1 MVKGEGDNVTV
12 TSASAVR
19 SEQPGY
25 LNVDQ
30 ERPPYLWAA
39 LTAFVVLAIY
49 LATLAPTTA
58 FWDTS
63 EYIAAAK
70 VLGIPHPPGN
80 PLFVILAHTF
90 GLLPLAASYAV
101 RINLFAAVTSAASAG
116 LWFLVAER
124 WLRGIV
130 APRWARYAAAFG
142 GVLVGATSWTVWNQ
156 STVNEKV
163 YTVSL
168 LSIALVMWLV
178 VRWGDDEPG
187 THRDRWLVLIA
198 YVLALTSTNHLM
210 GVLALPALIVYVLWT
225 DWRTVL
231 RPWAIVTFFA
241 LLLALTGQGM
251 AIFLALEH
259 AFTGEWR
266 SSVPTDVTGLI
277 LTVLM
282 LNVVGFAVYKNWR
295 DPLVYLGLTA
305 VVVGISLNYFWL
317 PLRAGQYPPINE
329 GEPVGFL
336 SQSLQDVLNRVQYGK
351 PPLSQRQAT
360 FGAQLA
366 NFWQYF
372 SWQFA
377 RDWGQLGRVATGLFT
392 VLGLTGLWELWKRD
406 RRAGIACVALLA
418 TLSLGLV
425 YYMNFKYGFSQYPGE
440 PSLPREVRE
449 RDYFFVGSFA
459 VYGAFV
465 ALGLGAV
472 MRTVVEFLRDRGT
485 PVSRWAMASPVLALA
500 LIPLLGNHVTAS
512 RAHETIPRDFAYDIL
527 QSVEPYGILI
537 TAGDNDTFPLWY
549 AQEVEGI
556 RRDVT
561 LANLSLMN
569 TRWHLRQL
577 RRRETPAF
585 DPSRA
590 ASLWKP
596 TEEPG
601 LPLTDSADAAN
612 KASDKWPRPT
622 EPVFSLTQAQL
633 DSLPEAMQVPAK
645 GGIAFDSLRLDFG
658 QDVLMLQDLAS
669 IFLIRDNLGKRPV
682 YFSWSDGGYPD
693 QTLGLSPY
701 LVSQGFVR
709 KLMSRPVV
717 PNDSIVLNPSLGYLD
732 VPRTEKL
739 LWDVYHWRSAARPR
753 PRGWVDQPS
762 GSILQLYAVV
772 YGGAAKSLAAAGQ
785 KAEAARADS
794 VANAVSRSLGRENQF

>member
-1 MVKGEGDNVTV
+1 VSSETELKVTPE
-12 TSASAVR
+12 S
-19 SEQPGY
+19 
-25 LNVDQ
+25 
-30 ERPPYLWAA
+30 ERPPYLWALA
-39 LTAFVVLAIY
+39 TTVVVFAIY

-80 PLFVILAHTF
+80 PLFIILAHTF
-90 GLLPLAASYAV
+90 GLLPLAVAYAV
-101 RINLFAAVTSAASAG
+101 RINLFAALTSAAAAG

-124 WLRGIV
+124 WLRNIV
-130 APRWARYAAAFG
+130 PHRWARFGAAFA

-163 YTVSL
+163 YTLSL
-168 LSIALVMWLV
+168 LSIAIVMWLV

-210 GVLALPALIVYVLWT
+210 GVLALPALAVYVLWT

-231 RPWAIVTFFA
+231 RPWAIVTFWA
-241 LLLALTGQGM
+241 LMLALTG
-251 AIFLALEH
+251 
-259 AFTGEWR
+259 EWIAMIHGGTEGK
-266 SSVPTDVTGLI
+266 VLI
-277 LTVLM
+277 LLSLAVL
-282 LNVVGFAVYKNWR
+282 GYAIWKTPR
-295 DPLVYLGLTA
+295 DPLVYLGLAA
-305 VVVGISLNYFWL
+305 VVVGISLNYLWL
-317 PLRAGQYPPINE
+317 PLRAAQYPPINE

-336 SQSLQDVLNRVQYGK
+336 SQALQDVLNRVQYGK
-351 PPLSQRQAT
+351 PPLFQRQAS
-360 FGAQLA
+360 FAAQLA

-377 RDWGQLGRVATGLFT
+377 RDWGRVGGMATALFT
-392 VLGLTGLWELWKRD
+392 VLGLSGLWTLWKND
-406 RRAGIACVALLA
+406 RRAGIAGVALLG
-418 TLSLGLV
+418 TLTVGLV
-425 YYMNFKYGFSQYPGE
+425 FYMNFKYGYSQYPGE

-449 RDYFFVGSFA
+449 RDYFFLASFA
-459 VYGAFV
+459 VFGAFV
-465 ALGLGAV
+465 ALGFGALMKGFV
-472 MRTVVEFLRDRGT
+472 DFLRDRGDSA
-485 PVSRWAMASPVLALA
+485 SRWLAATPLLALA
-500 LIPLLGNHVTAS
+500 FIPLLGNRITAS
-512 RAHETIPRDFAYDIL
+512 RANETISRDFAADML

-577 RRRETPAF
+577 RRRPTPEFNPAE
-585 DPSRA
+585 A

-596 TEEPG
+596 RPAESG
-601 LPLTDSADAAN
+601 VPLTDSTN
-612 KASDKWPRPT
+612 KQSPNIWPKPK
-622 EPVFSLTQAQL
+622 EPVFSLTEAQL
-633 DSLPEAMQVPAK
+633 DSLPEAMQVPEK
-645 GGIAFDSLRLDFG
+645 GGVKFDSLQIGFG
-658 QDVLMLQDLAS
+658 QNILMLQDLAT
-669 IFLIRDNLGKRPV
+669 IFLIRDNLGKRPI

-693 QTLGLSPY
+693 QTLGLSEY
-701 LVSQGFVR
+701 LVSQGLVR
-709 KLMSRPVV
+709 KLMPKPVV
-717 PNDSIVLNPSLGYLD
+717 TSDSIVLSPSLGYLD
-732 VPRTEKL
+732 LPRTEKL
-739 LWDVYHWRSAARPR
+739 LWDVYHWKSAARNR

-772 YGGAAKSLAAAGQ
+772 YGGASKAFEAAGQ
-785 KAEAARADS
+785 KAHAARADS
-794 VANAVSRSLGRENQF
+794 VAREVTQSLNRGGPF

>member
-1 MVKGEGDNVTV
+1 M
-12 TSASAVR
+12 S
-19 SEQPGY
+19 SERVLTPAES
-25 LNVDQ
+25 D
-30 ERPPYLWAA
+30 RPPYLWAA
-39 LTAFVVLAIY
+39 VTAVIVFLIY

-80 PLFVILAHTF
+80 PFFIILAHTF

-101 RINLFAAVTSAASAG
+101 RINLFAAVTSAAATG

-130 APRWARYAAAFG
+130 PVRWARYAAAFA

-163 YTVSL
+163 YTLSL
-168 LSIALVMWLV
+168 LSMALVMWLV

-210 GVLALPALIVYVLWT
+210 GVLVLPALAVYVLWT

-231 RPWAIVTFFA
+231 RPWAIVTFYA
-241 LLLALTGQGM
+241 LLLAITGDWIAMLQGGM
-251 AIFLALEH
+251 V
-259 AFTGEWR
+259 GG
-266 SSVPTDVTGLI
+266 VLI
-277 LTVLM
+277 LLTIVVL
-282 LNVVGFAVYKNWR
+282 GYAVWKTPR
-295 DPLVYLGLTA
+295 DPLVYLGL
-305 VVVGISLNYFWL
+305 VSVIVGISLNYLWL
-317 PLRAGQYPPINE
+317 PLRAAQYPPINE

-336 SQSLQDVLNRVQYGK
+336 SQALQDVLNRVQYGK
-351 PPLSQRQAT
+351 PPITERQAT
-360 FGAQLA
+360 FTAQLA

-377 RDWGQLGRVATGLFT
+377 RDWGRLGAAATGVFT

-406 RRAGIACVALLA
+406 RRAGVAGVALLA
-418 TLSLGLV
+418 TLTLGLV
-425 YYMNFKYGFSQYPGE
+425 FYMNFKYGFSQYPGE

-459 VYGAFV
+459 VYGAFI
-465 ALGLGAV
+465 ALGFGAL
-472 MRTVVEFLRDRGT
+472 MRRVVEFLRDRGT
-485 PVSRWAMASPVLALA
+485 PAHRWVAATPVLALA
-500 LIPLLGNHVTAS
+500 LIPLLGNRITAS
-512 RAHETIPRDFAYDIL
+512 RAHETTPRDFAYDIL

-577 RRRETPAF
+577 RRRQTPPF

-590 ASLWKP
+590 AALWKP
-596 TEEPG
+596 SPAESG
-601 LPLTDSADAAN
+601 VPLTDSTAAGPN
-612 KASDKWPRPT
+612 DPFWKQPT
-622 EPVFSLTQAQL
+622 EPVFSLTEPQL
-633 DSLPEAMQVPAK
+633 DSLPEAMQVPPK
-645 GGIAFDSLRLDFG
+645 GGVAFDSVRIDFG
-658 QDVLMLQDLAS
+658 QDVLMLQDLAT
-669 IFLIRDNLGKRPV
+669 IFLIRDNMGKRPV

-709 KLMSRPVV
+709 KLMPKPVV
-717 PNDSIVLNPSLGYLD
+717 PNDSIVLNPSLGYLNL
-732 VPRTEKL
+732 PRTRKL
-739 LWDVYHWRSAARPR
+739 LWDVYHWKSAARER

-762 GSILQLYAVV
+762 GSILQLYSVV
-772 YGGAAKSLAAAGQ
+772 YGGSSKSFAAAGQ
-785 KAEAARADS
+785 PALAARADS
-794 VANAVSRSLGRENQF
+794 VANAVQRNLSRD